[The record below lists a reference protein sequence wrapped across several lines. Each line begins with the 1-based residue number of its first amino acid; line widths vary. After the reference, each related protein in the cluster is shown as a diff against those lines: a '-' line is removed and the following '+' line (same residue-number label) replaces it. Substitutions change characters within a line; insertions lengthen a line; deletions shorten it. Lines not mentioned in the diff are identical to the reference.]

1 MLKRSYPLVRRMG
14 SSDQK
19 KEVVY
24 GQPVIC
30 AECRGKLERKT
41 ITHRQPWGGDL
52 YEFQDVPALV

>member
-1 MLKRSYPLVRRMG
+1 MG